1 MNDRSELCVDD
12 LQTTLRVATTRMI
25 SCQQLQVSIDSV
37 ERCADFMCER
47 SSDLTD
53 RRHSFR
59 VQETLLRAYQVSV
72 GCVQFTRSEVNFPHQ
87 LIIQTADLTQQ
98 LFTLSRSRRNIVH
111 HLIEVAGDFS

>member
-1 MNDRSELCVDD
+1 MHDGSELCVDD

-47 SSDLTD
+47 SSHLTNS
-53 RRHSFR
+53 RHSFG
-59 VQETLLRAYQVSV
+59 VQKALLRANQVSV
-72 GCVQFTRSEVNFPHQ
+72 SRVQFTRSEVNFLHQ
-87 LIIQTADLTQQ
+87 LVIQTADLTQQ
-98 LFTLSRSRRNIVH
+98 LFTLSRSRRNVVH